1 MSIFEAFRRAMLGL
15 AVIGGL
21 GILVAA
27 IFLGYC
33 AYTLPLNQPTAEQSP
48 AAIVFAT
55 GTGEPIAA
63 RGVYRGEKLT
73 ADHLPSNLVQAVVAI
88 EDRRFF
94 DHGGIDPRGVL
105 RAAWRNLWGYRGTEG
120 GSTITQQLARLTY
133 LSHERTLRRKVQEAM
148 LALWLESRLSKQEIL
163 ARYLNAAYFGAGAFG
178 ADAAAKRY
186 FDKKA
191 ADLSVGEAAMLAG
204 LVRAPSHLAPS
215 RNPQAAARRMD
226 LVLQTMVDTGAID
239 KARAAEARTHPPQL
253 SMPPEPEPDDN
264 YFLDTAEA
272 EVKRLV
278 GASPLDLTV
287 TTTFDPRLQ
296 DAAEQVVKN
305 WLAGEGARRHVG
317 QAALIAMAP
326 DGAIVAMVGGRDYAE
341 SQFNRA
347 TQAHRQPGS
356 LFKVFVYLTALS
368 NGFSPDSVMVDQ
380 PVEIDGWQ
388 PKNYDGEYRGRV
400 TLRTAFAQS
409 LNSVAAQLAQTVG
422 IDRIVAMAK
431 SLGIQSELPPV
442 PSLAL
447 GSVEVTLLEMTRA
460 IDAIATDSKSIQ
472 PYMVH
477 SIKSQTAAP
486 LLYTRPDTASER
498 PDWNRAAMMH
508 LLEAVV
514 TDGTGR
520 AARLDRRS
528 AGKTG
533 TTDEYRDAW
542 FIGFTS
548 DIVVGVWVGND
559 DNSPMDKVAGGEI
572 PAKIWHDFVV
582 EAEKII
588 ATPNGPASEPL
599 TGSAKPPKSAP
610 PAAVAEERPAP
621 PPMAVKPAALTEAA
635 PQLLRGVPQ
644 VVDTGTLLLDGATVQ
659 LSGVEGEPGPAV
671 SDLARYIRGREIAC
685 QPVERGATQ
694 YRCKLGEY
702 DLSEAVVLNGAG
714 RAAANAPERLRD
726 AEAQARSAGRGIWR
740 Q

>member
-15 AVIGGL
+15 ALIGGL

-27 IFLGYC
+27 VFLGYC
-33 AYTLPLNQPTAEQSP
+33 AYTLPLNQPTAEQSS

-55 GTGEPIAA
+55 STGEPLAA
-63 RGVYRGEKLT
+63 RGVYRGEKLA

-94 DHGGIDPRGVL
+94 DHGGIDPRGML
-105 RAAWRNLWGYRGTEG
+105 RAAWRNLSGHRGTEG

-133 LSHERTLRRKVQEAM
+133 LSPERTLRRKVQEAI

-191 ADLSVGEAAMLAG
+191 ADLDVGEAAMLAG
-204 LVRAPSHLAPS
+204 LIRAPSHLAPS

-226 LVLQTMVDTGAID
+226 LVLQTMVEAGVID
-239 KARAAEARTHPPQL
+239 KARAAEARTYPPQL
-253 SMPPEPEPDDN
+253 SMRPEPEPGDN
-264 YFLDTAEA
+264 YFLDTAEV

-278 GASPLDLTV
+278 GAPPLDLTV

-296 DAAEQVVKN
+296 DAADQVVRN
-305 WLAGEGARRHVG
+305 WLTGEGARRHVG

-326 DGAIVAMVGGRDYAE
+326 DGAILAMVGGRDYAE

-368 NGFSPDSVMVDQ
+368 NGFSPDSVMIDQ
-380 PVEIDGWQ
+380 PVQIGDWQ

-422 IDRIVAMAK
+422 IDRVIALAK
-431 SLGIQSELPPV
+431 SLGVQSELPAV

-447 GSVEVTLLEMTRA
+447 GSAEVTLLEMTRA
-460 IDAIATDSKSIQ
+460 IDAVATNSKSIQ
-472 PYMVH
+472 PYMVR

-486 LLYTRPDTASER
+486 LLYTRPDTAAER
-498 PDWNRAAMMH
+498 SDWNWPAMMH

-514 TDGTGR
+514 TEGTGR

-582 EAEKII
+582 EVGKLMAKPS
-588 ATPNGPASEPL
+588 APVPEPL
-599 TGSAKPPKSAP
+599 TGSAKPPPSP
-610 PAAVAEERPAP
+610 PPGPVAEERPALP
-621 PPMAVKPAALTEAA
+621 PAALKQAA
-635 PQLLRGVPQ
+635 LTDTPVQLLRGVPQ
-644 VVDTGTLLLDGATVQ
+644 VIDTGTLALNGATVR
-659 LSGVEGEPGPAV
+659 LSGVEGEAGAV
-671 SDLARYIRGREIAC
+671 AGDLARYIRGREVAC
-685 QPVERGATQ
+685 QPVDRGVAQ

-702 DLSEAVVLNGAG
+702 DLSEAVVLNGAA

-726 AEAQARSAGRGIWR
+726 AEAQARSAARGIWR